1 MQEATTRPECWR
13 CQTGPHA
20 ALLCPSCEAPL
31 PLPADADLFE
41 VLGLPRRLAVDR
53 ADLEGRYHAMSRA
66 AHPDRHQTGSPRA
79 RELAEVVSAAV
90 NRAYRTLHDPVRL
103 GRYWLELHGEP
114 LAEQSKEVPPALAAD
129 VFETQEKLE
138 ALREKPGDAIRAEV
152 VAVKDELAARLAH
165 LIAELERLYESA
177 NDDGSLAE
185 LKRRLSEIAYLRTL
199 RGDVEA
205 ALGDPV
211 GTDSRH

>member
-1 MQEATTRPECWR
+1 MQAHASTRPECWR

-31 PLPADADLFE
+31 PLPPDADLFQ
-41 VLGLPRRLAVDR
+41 VLGLPRDLAVDR
-53 ADLEGRYHAMSRA
+53 GDLERRYHAMSRA
-66 AHPDRHQTGSPRA
+66 VHPDRHQTGGARE

-90 NRAYRTLHDPVRL
+90 NRAYRTLRDPVRL

-114 LAEQSKEVPPALAAD
+114 LHDSKQQVPPTLAAD

-138 ALREKPGDAIRAEV
+138 ELRARPGDATLRADV
-152 VAVKDELAARLAH
+152 VAVRDDLAARLAC
-165 LIAELERLYESA
+165 LREELEGIYG
-177 NDDGSLAE
+177 DGDGSLTE

-205 ALGDPV
+205 ALGEPS